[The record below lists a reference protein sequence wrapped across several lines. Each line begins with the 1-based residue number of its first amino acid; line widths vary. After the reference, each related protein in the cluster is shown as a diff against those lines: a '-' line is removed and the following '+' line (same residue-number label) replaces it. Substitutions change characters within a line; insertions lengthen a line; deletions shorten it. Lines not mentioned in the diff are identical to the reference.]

1 MNPIENKTKFHESLI
16 TEASLLKGIIFFF
29 VLLFTGC
36 SPINEKKSDS
46 IVNGEIGHKLNEQL
60 TPIILDVI
68 ETHSIPGLSIG
79 IVHDNQIVYAKG
91 FGYENISTKSPVTTS
106 SIFHMASISKTFV
119 ATAIMQLV
127 ERGAIELDEKVI
139 SYLPYFKLKGDE
151 YKEITIRQM
160 LGHISG
166 MPNSNDYEWNNP
178 QYDEGAIERFVRSLE
193 TEKMELKP
201 GEKFRYSNIAFEVLG
216 DVIAKVSGESFC
228 DYQKKHILNSS
239 GMINSSFIKPKELPE
254 KWASPH
260 EMGLSPFLTNSY
272 PYNRRHA
279 PSSTLH
285 SNALEMCN
293 WALVNLN
300 RGSYDEI
307 KVLNTSS
314 YDELWHPWVKNEE
327 GEIAKYGDIGLSW
340 FVGEYK
346 GEKTIGHGGSDDGFQ
361 TNFVMLP
368 EKSIGIIVMA
378 NILPAPVDEITQ
390 IAIDIILGNDITL
403 IKPLAS
409 IPTWKILKEK
419 GTDEA
424 VSFWNELKLNNLNDY
439 NFGVQQFFNL
449 YFSVY
454 FNREEDAIKIAK
466 FIKMALSKE
475 DQQYLIGLMEY
486 ALDENPE
493 KQLTITILDIL
504 KKK

>member
-1 MNPIENKTKFHESLI
+1 MVNAFWKNPKSPCIL
-16 TEASLLKGIIFFF
+16 FF
-29 VLLFTGC
+29 C
-36 SPINEKKSDS
+36 
-46 IVNGEIGHKLNEQL
+46 KLNTPSTDAPPPPQLPIL
-60 TPIILDVI
+60 TPSSKL
-68 ETHSIPGLSIG
+68 LS
-79 IVHDNQIVYAKG
+79 
-91 FGYENISTKSPVTTS
+91 
-106 SIFHMASISKTFV
+106 
-119 ATAIMQLV
+119 
-127 ERGAIELDEKVI
+127 
-139 SYLPYFKLKGDE
+139 
-151 YKEITIRQM
+151 
-160 LGHISG
+160 
-166 MPNSNDYEWNNP
+166 
-178 QYDEGAIERFVRSLE
+178 
-193 TEKMELKP
+193 
-201 GEKFRYSNIAFEVLG
+201 
-216 DVIAKVSGESFC
+216 
-228 DYQKKHILNSS
+228 
-239 GMINSSFIKPKELPE
+239 
-254 KWASPH
+254 
-260 EMGLSPFLTNSY
+260 LSDC
-272 PYNRRHA
+272 
-279 PSSTLH
+279 
-285 SNALEMCN
+285 AL
-293 WALVNLN
+293 
-300 RGSYDEI
+300 
-307 KVLNTSS
+307 
-314 YDELWHPWVKNEE
+314 
-327 GEIAKYGDIGLSW
+327 AKYGDIGLSW